1 VAHNTDIADTSSI
14 AGHAE
19 ISGAG
24 FAGLT
29 AAIALAR
36 RGWSVRVHEKGT
48 ELREQGAGIVLWNNT
63 LRVLEAFGLTDEI
76 DAGSMRP
83 PFYETR
89 MQNRIVSDED
99 VPGIPWRTM
108 TRPFLHSI
116 LSTAAR
122 REGVEIVTG
131 SEVVAAT
138 EAGML
143 RLADGSEVEADLVIG
158 ADGVGSP
165 VRDSLG
171 IQYERHHS
179 RDGITRFLVPR
190 RKEDLQKIEPDTEWD
205 NVIDFWNLEPRV
217 LRVLYTPANDKE
229 LYIALMAPSDDKEG
243 SAVPTI
249 NLDVWTSIH
258 PQLTPVLEEATKIE
272 GKYFR
277 YQTNR
282 LEQWTRGRVALI
294 GDAAH
299 AMAPALAQGGGC
311 AMMNAYTLAEA
322 ASSSPLSD
330 IPDALIE
337 WERVERPYTDRCQTR
352 SQRYADTRGMS
363 QGGQFVGENNE
374 TALYDPTDPRR
385 HDRAK
390 V

>member
-1 VAHNTDIADTSSI
+1 MEHQTEVRGQGSAR
-14 AGHAE
+14 HAE
-19 ISGAG
+19 IAGAG

-36 RGWSVRVHEKGT
+36 RGWSVRVHEKGL

-63 LRVLEAFGLTDEI
+63 LRILDAFGLTEEI
-76 DAGSMRP
+76 ERGSMRP

-108 TRPFLHSI
+108 TRPFLHSV
-116 LSTAAR
+116 LSSAAI

-131 SEVVAAT
+131 SEVV
-138 EAGML
+138 EARDAGTL
-143 RLADGSEVEADLVIG
+143 RLANGSEVSGDLVIG
-158 ADGVGSP
+158 ADGVGSA
-165 VRDSLG
+165 VRDSLD
-171 IQYERHHS
+171 IRYERHQA

-190 RKEDLQKIEPDTEWD
+190 CKEELQAIEPDTEWD

-217 LRVLYTPANDKE
+217 LRVLYTPANDRE
-229 LYIALMAPSDDKEG
+229 LYIALMAPADDAEG

-258 PQLTPVLEEATKIE
+258 PQLTPVLKKAAGIE

-282 LEQWTRGRVALI
+282 LEQWTRGRVALV

-311 AMMNAYTLAEA
+311 AMMNAYTVAEA
-322 ASSSPLSD
+322 ASAASTGD
-330 IPDALIE
+330 IPDALVE
-337 WERVERPYTDRCQTR
+337 WERIERPYTDRCQTR

-363 QGGQFVGENNE
+363 KGGQFVGENNE

-385 HDRAK
+385 HDDVVAR
-390 V
+390 